1 MTRTKID
8 KCKGPVNEGV
18 SWMTD
23 PLRPNGLRASQNVSA
38 LCITYGCEVMV
49 YKLTVIAH
57 VHNCEFVKKTPN
69 STGVVFLAAL
79 CEGRHS

>member
-23 PLRPNGLRASQNVSA
+23 PLRPDGLWAIQSVSA
-38 LCITYGCEVMV
+38 LGITYRCEVRV
-49 YKLTVIAH
+49 YKLIVTAH
-57 VHNCEFVKKTPN
+57 VHNCKFVKKTPN
-69 STGVVFLAAL
+69 STGVVFLAVL
-79 CEGRHS
+79 CE